1 MVLCIILAREF
12 AVSGLRMV
20 AAGAKDGKVIAANM
34 WCRIVIPGDAERLSR
49 CAYRFQYEVNDFVQ
63 SVFIH
68 VRVLYE
74 NVILD
79 IVLDDVPVNL
89 YCALRFRFRSFP
101 FRLCRVLCER

>member
-1 MVLCIILAREF
+1 MAARQLQKLAF
-12 AVSGLRMV
+12 DKL
-20 AAGAKDGKVIAANM
+20 
-34 WCRIVIPGDAERLSR
+34 CRIVIPGDAERLSR

-68 VRVLYE
+68 VRILYE

-79 IVLDDVPVNL
+79 IVLDDVLVNL